1 MESAMNKIGFI
12 GAGNVSKAIITGMA
26 KNKFELDRIY
36 INSKSNESKEKLSM
50 DLMIKCAKNNVDLVK
65 KCKYIFLA
73 IKSQHYGKVLN
84 EIKDVIEPDRH
95 VLVSLAPGYS
105 IEECR
110 ETTGI
115 ENLKVLRA
123 MPNIPSLVGE
133 GMTGIYYA
141 PDVFTDIEKKEVEII
156 FNGFGEVQ
164 ELDEEDHMDTLVSI
178 SASSPAYVYIMIEAM
193 GDAGVLTGLPRKMSY
208 NLAAQAVMG
217 AAKMVKEL
225 DMHPGELKDSVC
237 SPGGT
242 TIEAVKVLEDRGFR
256 SALIESMLACYNK
269 VKELKR

>member
-1 MESAMNKIGFI
+1 MNKIGFI

>member
-1 MESAMNKIGFI
+1 MNKIGFI

-36 INSKSNESKEKLSM
+36 VNSKSNESKEKLSL
-50 DLMIKCAKNNVDLVK
+50 DLMVKCAKDNVDLVK
-65 KCKYIFLA
+65 KCKYIFFA
-73 IKSQHYGKVLN
+73 IKSQHYGKVFN
-84 EIKDVIEPDRH
+84 EIKDAIDPEKHVII
-95 VLVSLAPGYS
+95 SIAPGYT

-110 ETTGI
+110 KNTGI
-115 ENLKVLRA
+115 ENLKVVRA

-133 GMTGIYYA
+133 GMTGIYYSK
-141 PDVFTDIEKKEVEII
+141 DVFTDEEKEEVEII

-164 ELDEEDHMDTLVSI
+164 ELEEEDHMDTLVSI
-178 SASSPAYVYIMIEAM
+178 SASSPAYVYVMIEAM

-208 NLAAQAVMG
+208 KLAAQAVMG

-242 TIEAVKVLEDRGFR
+242 TIEAIKVLEDRGFR
-256 SALIESMLACYNK
+256 SALIESMLACYKKAK
-269 VKELKR
+269 VLKR

>member
-1 MESAMNKIGFI
+1 MNKIGFI

-26 KNKFELDRIY
+26 RNKFELDRIY

-50 DLMIKCAKNNVDLVK
+50 DLMIKCAKNNIELVE

-73 IKSQHYGKVLN
+73 IKSQHYGKVFN
-84 EIKDVIEPDRH
+84 EIKN
-95 VLVSLAPGYS
+95 VLDPQKHIIISLAPGYT

-110 ETTGI
+110 IHAGI
-115 ENLKVLRA
+115 NDLKVIRA

-133 GMTGIYYA
+133 GMTGIYYSEN
-141 PDVFTDIEKKEVEII
+141 VFTEEEKQEVEII

-225 DMHPGELKDSVC
+225 DVHPGELKDSVC

-242 TIEAVKVLEDRGFR
+242 TIEAIKVLEDRGFR
-256 SALIESMLACYNK
+256 SALIESMLACYKK